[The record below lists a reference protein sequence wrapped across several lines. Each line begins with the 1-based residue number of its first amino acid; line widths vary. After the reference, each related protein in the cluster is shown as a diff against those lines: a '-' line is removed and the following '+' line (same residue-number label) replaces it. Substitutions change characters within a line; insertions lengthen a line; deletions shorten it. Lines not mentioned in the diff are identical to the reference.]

1 MPVDPELYAEMVA
14 RHAAAD
20 REARAD
26 TRRAFVLFA
35 LEVLVATAVALV
47 LMGMAIHTTDEALG
61 RIYWYGGEAAWLAGL
76 AIAIHRARRRAGDR
90 GDLGPPV

>member
-1 MPVDPELYAEMVA
+1 MPLDPELRQEMVA
-14 RHAAAD
+14 RHAAAE
-20 REARAD
+20 REAQRD
-26 TRRAFVLFA
+26 SRRALVLFA
-35 LEVLVATAVALV
+35 LEVLVATAMGLV
-47 LMGMAIHTTDEALG
+47 LMGMALHTTDEALG